1 MGKDKAIGALLFLGG
16 ILGIVAYAWLVF
28 LSEWAMITL
37 QLTGFVAVAAV
48 LAIVSWI
55 GYTLATTPPPKPI
68 EEIERELEKELKEG
82 SEAEGAESK
91 PEPVS
96 ASEQGSGSE
105 SESKSKSKSKSKP
118 KPKPKSKEE

>member
-55 GYTLATTPPPKPI
+55 GYTLATTPTPKPI

-96 ASEQGSGSE
+96 ASEQGSR
-105 SESKSKSKSKSKP
+105 SESKSKSKSKP
-118 KPKPKSKEE
+118 KSKSKEE